1 METATGLDLRLS
13 DPELRLLIE
22 LLESEKR
29 ELPSEIHHT
38 DSRALRERLRARLAT
53 VEDLLARLDQ
63 G

>member
-13 DPELRLLIE
+13 DLELGLLIE

-38 DSRALRERLRARLAT
+38 DSRALRESLRARLTT
-53 VEDLLARLDQ
+53 VEDLLARLRQ